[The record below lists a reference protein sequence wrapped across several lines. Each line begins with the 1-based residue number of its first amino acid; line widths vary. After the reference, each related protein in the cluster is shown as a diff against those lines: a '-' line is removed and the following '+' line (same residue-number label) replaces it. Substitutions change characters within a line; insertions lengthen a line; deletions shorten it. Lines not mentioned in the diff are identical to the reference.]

1 MSEIIE
7 LKKQLAELKAR
18 LDAFDQG
25 VSTDFVKVIVD
36 GVEYYDSKTDVTHQ
50 EALDLA
56 AKHGLRVMESWE
68 MNRLYVEC
76 EAFRESLAAKWYWC
90 ASVYSNVR
98 NGAWQ
103 FSGSYGY
110 VDYGYR
116 YVSLGV
122 RAVAEVIPASS
133 SPADGKAHPDN
144 R

>member
-18 LDAFDQG
+18 LAAFEQG
-25 VSTDFVKVIVD
+25 VSTYFDKVVVD
-36 GVEYYDSKTDVTHQ
+36 GVEYYDSKKDMTHQ

-90 ASVYSNVR
+90 ASVDSDDR
-98 NGAWQ
+98 GFAWR
-103 FSGSYGY
+103 FDG
-110 VDYGYR
+110 DYGSVYDDSR
-116 YVSLGV
+116 SSHRGV
-122 RAVAEVIPASS
+122 RCVGLP
-133 SPADGKAHPDN
+133 
-144 R
+144 